1 MATRKFLANLCPN
14 TIYENENENV
24 QPFFPNS
31 NLRKK
36 ENWKGKTSNHHP
48 KNLSLNAYYF

>member
-1 MATRKFLANLCPN
+1 MATRKFLANLYPN
-14 TIYENENENV
+14 TIYENEKV

-36 ENWKGKTSNHHP
+36 EN
-48 KNLSLNAYYF
+48 

>member
-1 MATRKFLANLCPN
+1 MAIRKFLANLCPN
-14 TIYENENENV
+14 TIYESENV

-36 ENWKGKTSNHHP
+36 EN
-48 KNLSLNAYYF
+48 

>member
-14 TIYENENENV
+14 TIYENENENENV

-36 ENWKGKTSNHHP
+36 EN
-48 KNLSLNAYYF
+48 

>member
-1 MATRKFLANLCPN
+1 MAIRKFLANLCPN
-14 TIYENENENV
+14 TIYENENV